1 MALPSASESYGT
13 KLDAQT
19 VFKKIFDPTN
29 NGILCVE
36 VAGPSS
42 DHGTTIGADRVIKE
56 SYDQTSNGLRVI
68 LVTP

>member
-1 MALPSASESYGT
+1 M
-13 KLDAQT
+13 
-19 VFKKIFDPTN
+19 FKKIFDPTN